1 MAQASRS
8 TTRTCAIA
16 APSDTYS
23 YDTSFKVAQEHPEI
37 KTKLKKKNQSF
48 FIILI
53 AKLFKASKKMK
64 AFDIGFT

>member
-1 MAQASRS
+1 M
-8 TTRTCAIA
+8 
-16 APSDTYS
+16 
-23 YDTSFKVAQEHPEI
+23 AQEHPEI
-37 KTKLKKKNQSF
+37 KRKIKKKNKNKIKEKKNQSF